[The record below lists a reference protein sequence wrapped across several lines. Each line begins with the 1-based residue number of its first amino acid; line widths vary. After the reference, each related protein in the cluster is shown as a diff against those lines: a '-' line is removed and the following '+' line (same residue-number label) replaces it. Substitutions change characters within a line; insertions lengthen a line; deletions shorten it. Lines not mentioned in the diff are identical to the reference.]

1 STDFKFLQTPEFT
14 FSTFPT
20 EDDPRPRPPLPSSL
34 PPSTKIFIRAKKG
47 IILEATI
54 STSTDAYIVQEQER
68 HSAAS
73 LTNKI
78 LHEMD
83 EQSWRTIADSVVA
96 IASDGQEQQRP
107 ADEVVDDLTAFICE
121 KFGV

>member
-1 STDFKFLQTPEFT
+1 M
-14 FSTFPT
+14 
-20 EDDPRPRPPLPSSL
+20 
-34 PPSTKIFIRAKKG
+34 
-47 IILEATI
+47 
-54 STSTDAYIVQEQER
+54 QEQER